1 MKLRRFLSIL
11 NEQARL
17 PEPTK
22 PSFAALENL
31 VPPAIHFRPT
41 FWLKR
46 LVVAFSLLF
55 LAAVGYAGYRLNVD
69 PVATVSLDFNP
80 SIEFRVNRFGRV
92 VDAQS
97 DHPMGE
103 ALIEQVAFR
112 RLRIED
118 AVKATYDK
126 AVELGYV
133 RESSLQ
139 YFLIGI
145 ASADAVRE
153 AAFAERI
160 RTRPGDDSLQILLL
174 TQHGANPDAWY
185 GIDSGSL
192 SPAFDGLPSTEGTA
206 ANDKGS
212 IDSIYDIQTPLE
224 LLTPAEFASL
234 SQTLGISKAKL
245 AIVVRILVREN
256 QTTNPS
262 RLVQLSNTDINQLVL
277 LYQR

>member
-1 MKLRRFLSIL
+1 MRLRRLLTIMH
-11 NEQARL
+11 EQARL

-22 PSFAALENL
+22 PSFAALETL
-31 VPPAIHFRPT
+31 VPPAFEPKRTP
-41 FWLKR
+41 WLGR
-46 LVVAFSLLF
+46 FAAVFSLVF
-55 LAAVGYAGYRLNVD
+55 LAIAGYAGYRLNVD

-80 SIEFRVNRFGRV
+80 SIEFQVNRFGRI
-92 VDAQS
+92 VDARS

-103 ALIEQVAFR
+103 ALIEEVAFR
-112 RLRIED
+112 RLSIED
-118 AVKATYDK
+118 AVQATYDK

-160 RTRPGDDSLQILLL
+160 RTRPGDDSLQLLLL
-174 TQHGANPDAWY
+174 TQHGANPDAWF
-185 GIDSGSL
+185 GIDSRAL
-192 SPAFDGLPSTEGTA
+192 SPAFDGLPSTEGSA
-206 ANDKGS
+206 ANDKGT

-234 SQTLGISKAKL
+234 SQTLGISQAKL